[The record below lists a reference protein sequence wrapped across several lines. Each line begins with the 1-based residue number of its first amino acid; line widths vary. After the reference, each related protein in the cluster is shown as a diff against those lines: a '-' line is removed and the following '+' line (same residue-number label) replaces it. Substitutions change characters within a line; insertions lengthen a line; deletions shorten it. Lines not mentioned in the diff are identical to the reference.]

1 MTARPMTPYRA
12 VAIAEGFE
20 EAEDQD
26 EVLAAW
32 QYLHTSRLAYSL
44 QGWFGRTAQQLL
56 AEGLIE
62 E

>member
-1 MTARPMTPYRA
+1 MTQPMTPYRA

-26 EVLAAW
+26 EVLTAW

-44 QGWFGRTAQQLL
+44 QGWFGRMAQQLVS
-56 AEGLIE
+56 EGLIDG
-62 E
+62 